1 MSYVGFAEEI
11 DVDVKRWLTRLDIWD
26 EVGASGWGEDGKQ
39 SILFGR
45 QWRDGRQYTQGVEEV
60 LRQGDGG
67 YGGIHVR

>member
-1 MSYVGFAEEI
+1 MEGRYWKFMSYVGFAEEI

-45 QWRDGRQYTQGVEEV
+45 EW
-60 LRQGDGG
+60 
-67 YGGIHVR
+67 